1 VRSLDESSP
10 IEQVA
15 AAHEID
21 LDEVRRWSTAEG
33 EDAACLEF
41 LGALERRCHPSIQ
54 D

>member
-1 VRSLDESSP
+1 
-10 IEQVA
+10 VA
-15 AAHEID
+15 AVHEID

-41 LGALERRCHPSIQ
+41 LGALERRRHPSTR